1 MWPKSRQRW
10 LGFLSVWFPA
20 NPVSPCR
27 VCMCVLYVLFERVI
41 CVTASTC
48 PRVHV
53 EVREHLLPCWSQGP
67 PCFCVGAT
75 FCGPELLC
83 RSVPLSLPPI
93 LPQEHWD
100 HRGTHAHT
108 HIRLLGLS
116 SVIWTQVARY
126 TWQAPLSTKPFPE
139 TYFYVIFYELLLI
152 WNTIH
157 EETINVNGLPHGMP
171 GRLAPFSWSK
181 ILPPLALFFFF
192 LCGWNQKP
200 GVGTFWGPYG
210 QNVP

>member
-10 LGFLSVWFPA
+10 LGFLSVWFTA

-27 VCMCVLYVLFERVI
+27 VCMCVLYVLYERVI
-41 CVTASTC
+41 CVTAGTC

-53 EVREHLLPCWSQGP
+53 ELREHFLPCWSQGP
-67 PCFCVGAT
+67 PCFRVGAMC
-75 FCGPELLC
+75 CGPELLC

-93 LPQEHWD
+93 LPQKHWD
-100 HRGTHAHT
+100 HRCTHAHT

-126 TWQAPLSTKPFPE
+126 TWQAPLSTEPFPE
-139 TYFYVIFYELLLI
+139 TYFYAVFYELLLI

-157 EETINVNGLPHGMP
+157 EETINVNGSIEMFATWDAREAGSFLLVKNFTSFG
-171 GRLAPFSWSK
+171 LIFFSFVVETRS
-181 ILPPLALFFFF
+181 L
-192 LCGWNQKP
+192 G
-200 GVGTFWGPYG
+200 
-210 QNVP
+210 